1 VLGEKSWRVVLGV
14 AASFGAV
21 SIILAVGA
29 MAGHHEG
36 AVGGYAKCGAEY
48 FSFSAADG
56 APETWGNALRMEH
69 RLTLEERYTPDEIM
83 MASADDPDLEKA
95 AMENG
100 QFVVDCLELLQSLRD
115 EDDWEFKEDYF
126 MD

>member
-1 VLGEKSWRVVLGV
+1 VFGEKSWPVVLG
-14 AASFGAV
+14 ATASLGVV
-21 SIILAVGA
+21 SSILAVGA
-29 MAGHHEG
+29 LAGHHEG

-48 FSFSAADG
+48 FSFPAEDG
-56 APETWGNALRMEH
+56 APETWDNALRMEH

-95 AMENG
+95 AVENG
-100 QFVVDCLELLQSLRD
+100 QYVYECLEMLQSLSD